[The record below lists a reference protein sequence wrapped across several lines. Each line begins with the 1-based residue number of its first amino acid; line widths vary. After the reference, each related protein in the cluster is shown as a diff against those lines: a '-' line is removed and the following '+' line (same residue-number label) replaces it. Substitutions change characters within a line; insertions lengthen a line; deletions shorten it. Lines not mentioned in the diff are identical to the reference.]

1 MPETRVL
8 LLRHAE
14 TAAPHLFHGAESD
27 VELGER
33 GVRQVEAMAPLLA
46 AERPALVVS
55 SGMRRALDTA
65 RPVAAACAAA
75 LQIEPDLHER
85 RLGPLSR
92 TPTANGRIVWAETF
106 RRWMSGDT
114 SYASPGA
121 ESFLDV
127 QQRVLPTWQRLAEQC
142 AGQTYVVI
150 AHGGVI
156 KVLLLSLNVGL
167 TDWQSFHTPNL
178 GVNELV
184 HENGHW
190 RVVRLAHVPDE
201 VRRAGSVSDRREA

>member
-1 MPETRVL
+1 MSQTRAL

-27 VELGER
+27 IELGER
-33 GVRQVEAMAPLLA
+33 GVRQVAAIAPLLV
-46 AERPALVVS
+46 AERPALVIS
-55 SGMRRALDTA
+55 SGMRRAVDTA
-65 RPVAAACAAA
+65 RPVATACAAA
-75 LQIEPDLHER
+75 LQVERDLHER

-92 TPTANGRIVWAETF
+92 TPTANGRVVWAETF
-106 RRWMSGDT
+106 RRWMAGDKA
-114 SYASPGA
+114 YASPGA

-127 QQRVLPTWQRLAEQC
+127 QERVLPIWRRLAEQC

-150 AHGGVI
+150 AHGGII

-178 GVNELV
+178 GINELV
-184 HENGHW
+184 LENGHW
-190 RVVRLAHVPDE
+190 RLVRLAHVPEE
-201 VRRAGSVSDRREA
+201 VRRCGGLGA